1 MYSASATYKTK
12 IKEKIRKFHWSGV
25 INTPTPISFYDKDII
40 SGQLIRSISGEKL
53 EIGSVYASQLTLEVN
68 LPSVSRYELYGCTM
82 TLSCELDGASDVIP
96 MGQFII
102 TEALQSAS
110 KITITAFDSMIM
122 FDDVRFA
129 PSNVIQTP
137 FEWLSEMCT
146 TCGVTLGSTSAEIS
160 VLPNG
165 GRKTGFADVAS
176 DVQTWRDVLG
186 YLGAYL
192 GAFAYIGRDNK
203 LYMGVY
209 RSISDDT
216 VPSSFRLTSN
226 LSDYRTTY
234 DGLYA
239 VYKEGGVQEY
249 VSNTNSGGLV
259 LDLGTNPFLQFTDST
274 NRQDA
279 LQEIIDAWN
288 GVYYVPYDAE
298 MPLVPIYDPADVLTF
313 TDNQADAYDH
323 GAITEITYTIGG
335 TMRVMCSGDNP
346 RLSSAQD
353 RFSKTIAGL
362 ASEYSNGQEV
372 GAKNFWILTTEN
384 TSPITVGSTK
394 TEVAEIEWK
403 QTVDVQRLGLM
414 FTCDG
419 DLSDTA
425 VVKVLITVDDLND
438 YEFEVTES
446 KSLLGKR
453 TYNSTCG
460 FRVTGKGTH
469 VAKVYMTVTDSALK
483 WSDLA

>member
-12 IKEKIRKFHWSGV
+12 IKEKIRKFYWSGV

-40 SGQLIRSISGEKL
+40 SGQLVRSISGEKL

-68 LPSVSRYELYGCTM
+68 LPSVSRYGLYGCTM
-82 TLSCELDGASDVIP
+82 TLSCELDGASDVVP

-335 TMRVMCSGDNP
+335 TMHVICSGDNP

-384 TSPITVGSTK
+384 TSPITVGGTK

-446 KSLLGKR
+446 KSMLGKR